1 MICRRFVPKIT
12 NHREHFASI
21 LAKSGGL
28 SFVATPGELQHPR
41 RYIIAPTIGDAHIA
55 ALSVLA

>member
-28 SFVATPGELQHPR
+28 SFVATPGSYNTR
-41 RYIIAPTIGDAHIA
+41 AVT
-55 ALSVLA
+55 LSRQLSATRT